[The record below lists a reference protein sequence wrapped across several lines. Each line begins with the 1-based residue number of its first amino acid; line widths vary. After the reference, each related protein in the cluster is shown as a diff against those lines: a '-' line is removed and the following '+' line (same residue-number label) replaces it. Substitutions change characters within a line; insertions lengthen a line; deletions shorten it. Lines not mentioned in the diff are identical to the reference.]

1 MVSLYL
7 FRNPLS
13 SVWLLL
19 ALLLALFFSGPR
31 VDADDTIAPLILPPD
46 LDTYLARN
54 EGRYDDIVPGTE
66 KKIFWAGRPG
76 EQTPLALVYIH
87 GFSATRQDTAPLAAL
102 VARELNA
109 NLFCTRLTG
118 HGRGGEAMAE
128 GSVKVWVNDMHEAME
143 VGKRL
148 GRRVALVGC
157 STGAT
162 LALWQ
167 AAQGDVEALAA
178 LVLIS
183 PNFGPADR
191 RTVILTWPWGV
202 QMTELL
208 VGKTRSW
215 QPKNEAQ
222 GRYWTHS
229 YPVRTLAPMMG
240 LVKKVR
246 SFDLRAITFPTVII
260 YSPKDTM
267 VDPEAIVT
275 AFHALGA
282 EQKELIA
289 APGAGDS
296 DQHVLAG
303 DILSPAATASL
314 AETIIDFLRK

>member
-1 MVSLYL
+1 MMKF

-13 SVWLLL
+13 SVGLLL
-19 ALLLALFFSGPR
+19 ALLLVLFFSGPQ
-31 VDADDTIAPLILPPD
+31 VDTDETISPLVLPLD
-46 LDTYLARN
+46 LDGYLARQ
-54 EGRYDDIVPGTE
+54 EGGFADLVPDTE
-66 KKIFWAGRPG
+66 KKIFWAGKPG

-102 VARELNA
+102 VARELHA

-118 HGRGGEAMAE
+118 HGRGSEAMAE
-128 GSVKVWVNDMHEAME
+128 GSVKAWVNDMHEALE
-143 VGKRL
+143 IGKRL
-148 GRRVALVGC
+148 GRKVALVGC

-183 PNFGPADR
+183 PNFGPVDR
-191 RTVILTWPWGV
+191 RTIILTWPWGV
-202 QMTELL
+202 QMAELL

-229 YPVRTLAPMMG
+229 YPVRALAPMMG
-240 LVKKVR
+240 LVKKAR
-246 SFDLRAITFPTVII
+246 ALDLRRILIPTMIL
-260 YSPKDTM
+260 YSPKDTT
-267 VDPEAIVT
+267 VDPAAIVSS
-275 AFHALGA
+275 FDALGA
-282 EQKELIA
+282 EQKELVA
-289 APGAGDS
+289 VPVAGDS

-303 DILSPAATASL
+303 DILSPETTAPL
-314 AETIIDFLRK
+314 AETITDFLRK